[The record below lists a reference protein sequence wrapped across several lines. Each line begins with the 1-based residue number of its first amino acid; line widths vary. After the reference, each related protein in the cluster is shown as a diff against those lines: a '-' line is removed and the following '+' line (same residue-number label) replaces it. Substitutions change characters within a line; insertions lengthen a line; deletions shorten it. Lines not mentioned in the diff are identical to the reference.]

1 MTALHDRGPAGGPAA
16 GASSPPA
23 IEVADLSRSFGGTA
37 VLDGVDLVVE
47 PGGVFGL
54 LGPNGAGKTTTVRV
68 LTGVLHPD
76 RADRLRVLGHDL
88 PDGIAQVRP
97 HIGVQ
102 TDTALYDRL
111 TGLDNLTYFG
121 RLYGMSRPDAVRAA
135 RALLDRFGLADRQDD
150 RVGTYSKGM
159 KQKSL
164 IARALVSDP
173 ELVFL
178 DEPTAGLDPEAAH
191 ELMAYIHDLS
201 TEQGHTFFITSHRL
215 EEMESV
221 CTRVGVLAGGR
232 IAAQGAPSD
241 VARMLVPEVRVR
253 VTPAPRAA
261 IDETAIAALDG
272 VRAVTPVDGGAL
284 VELVSRQLVPAVV
297 RAIAAMPGDL
307 LGIAEEPPTLEEA
320 YLRLVRAQEQPATGG
335 AR

>member
-1 MTALHDRGPAGGPAA
+1 
-16 GASSPPA
+16 
-23 IEVADLSRSFGGTA
+23 
-37 VLDGVDLVVE
+37 
-47 PGGVFGL
+47 
-54 LGPNGAGKTTTVRV
+54 
-68 LTGVLHPD
+68 
-76 RADRLRVLGHDL
+76 
-88 PDGIAQVRP
+88 VRP

-102 TDTALYDRL
+102 TDTALYERL

-159 KQKSL
+159 KQKAL

-232 IAAQGAPSD
+232 IAAQGAPAD

-253 VTPAPRAA
+253 VTLAPRAVL
-261 IDETAIAALDG
+261 DETAIAALDG

-284 VELVSRQLVPAVV
+284 VELGSRQLVPAVV

-307 LGIAEEPPTLEEA
+307 LGVAEEPPTLEEA
-320 YLRLVRAQEQPATGG
+320 YLGLVRAQEQPATGG
-335 AR
+335 DR